1 VVDPQKLLTAT
12 FEDAKFMVFYTKR
25 SFIER
30 CAEFAIHQIEEGA
43 LSYTIVN
50 IFVAFA
56 NFDYITLSDLFTAL
70 RHISEFIQP
79 PDSLNSIRA
88 MLSRNFAHQTHPPV
102 YELCWSLCQNRIK
115 MKLMWIPF
123 HVGVVEI

>member
-12 FEDAKFMVFYTKR
+12 FKDAKFMVFYTKR

-56 NFDYITLSDLFTAL
+56 NFDVHYF
-70 RHISEFIQP
+70 
-79 PDSLNSIRA
+79 
-88 MLSRNFAHQTHPPV
+88 
-102 YELCWSLCQNRIK
+102 K
-115 MKLMWIPF
+115 
-123 HVGVVEI
+123 